1 MKDTIKKLVEE
12 RMNKLKDDTST
23 SKTNIMESLLK
34 KQEGIRMRDGEIVKV
49 MANGHVKKIVER
61 ADTVDAIYEIHW
73 KLVNKQGSQFYME
86 EEVEIRKASFKGTRL
101 LIDQELNVRPQ
112 LLEENILDN
121 LDLTSPRA
129 TIAYNRLRAVQYAER
144 WWNSFNPNYPQ
155 FTDDCTN
162 FISQC
167 LSAGGIPMWGK
178 PNRSKGWW
186 IEGKSNWSFSWTVA
200 QAFMLMLKAASWTK
214 EVKNPSQ
221 LMLGDIICYDFE
233 GDGRFNH
240 NTIVTGKDEYGYPLV
255 NAHTTN
261 SRMRYWN
268 YEDSTAY
275 TPNIQYKFFHIITN

>member
-1 MKDTIKKLVEE
+1 MKEQLKSLVEE
-12 RMNKLKDDTST
+12 RIQKLKE
-23 SKTNIMESLLK
+23 KTISGKPDGVEILLK
-34 KQEGIRMRDGEIVKV
+34 KKNGLQKREGEIVKV
-49 MANGHVKKIVER
+49 IAEGHINRTVER
-61 ADTVDAIYEIHW
+61 SDITDFIYEIHW
-73 KLVNKQGSQFYME
+73 KLAIKQGSQFYME
-86 EEVEIRKASFKGTRL
+86 EETELRKASFRGGKL
-101 LIDQELNVRPQ
+101 VIDQPLSVNSEELEQ
-112 LLEENILDN
+112 DILKS
-121 LDLTSPRA
+121 LDFTSPRA
-129 TIAYNRLRAVQYAER
+129 KIAYDRLRAVQYAER
-144 WWNSFNPNYPQ
+144 WWNTFNPNYPQ

-167 LSAGGIPMWGK
+167 LYAGGIPMWGK

-186 IEGKSNWSFSWTVA
+186 IEGKSNWSYSWTVA
-200 QAFMLMLKAASWTK
+200 NAFMLMLKAASWTK
-214 EVKNPSQ
+214 EVKDPSQ

>member
-1 MKDTIKKLVEE
+1 MKEKLQKLVEE
-12 RMNKLKDDTST
+12 RIQKLKDNTS
-23 SKTNIMESLLK
+23 SNKTDNMETLLK
-34 KQEGIRMRDGEIVKV
+34 KQEGMRKRNGEIVKV
-49 MANGHVKKIVER
+49 MAKGHVKKIKER
-61 ADTVDAIYEIHW
+61 EDVVDAIYETHW
-73 KLVNKQGSQFYME
+73 KLVMKQGTQFYME
-86 EEVEIRKASFKGTRL
+86 EHVELRKASFKGTKL
-101 LIDQELNVRPQ
+101 LIDQKLNVKPQ
-112 LLEENILDN
+112 IMEQDHLKS
-121 LDLTSPRA
+121 LDLTSSRA
-129 TIAYNRLRAVQYAER
+129 KIAYNRLKAVQYAER
-144 WWNSFNPNYPQ
+144 WWNSFNPTYPQ

-167 LSAGGIPMWGK
+167 LYAGGIPMWGK
-178 PNRSKGWW
+178 PNRTKGWW

-200 QAFMLMLKAASWTK
+200 HAFMLMLKAASWTK

-221 LMLGDIICYDFE
+221 LMIGDIICYDFE

-275 TPNIQYKFFHIITN
+275 TPNIQYKYFHIITN

>member
-1 MKDTIKKLVEE
+1 MKEKLQKLVEE
-12 RMNKLKDDTST
+12 RIQKLKENTS
-23 SKTNIMESLLK
+23 SNKTDNMETLLK
-34 KQEGIRMRDGEIVKV
+34 KQEGMRKRNGEIVKV
-49 MANGHVKKIVER
+49 MAKGHVKKIKEREDVVE
-61 ADTVDAIYEIHW
+61 AIYETHW
-73 KLVNKQGSQFYME
+73 KLVMKQGTQFYME
-86 EEVEIRKASFKGTRL
+86 EHVELRKASFKGTKL
-101 LIDQELNVRPQ
+101 LIDQKLNVKPQ
-112 LLEENILDN
+112 LMEQDLLRS
-121 LDLTSPRA
+121 LDLTSSRA
-129 TIAYNRLRAVQYAER
+129 KIAYNRLKAVQYAER
-144 WWNSFNPNYPQ
+144 WWNSFNPTYPQ

-167 LSAGGIPMWGK
+167 LYAGGIPMWGK
-178 PNRSKGWW
+178 PNRTKGWW

-200 QAFMLMLKAASWTK
+200 HAFMLMLKAASWTK

-221 LMLGDIICYDFE
+221 LMIGDIICYDFE

-275 TPNIQYKFFHIITN
+275 TPNIQYKYFHIITN

>member
-1 MKDTIKKLVEE
+1 MKEKLQKLVEE
-12 RMNKLKDDTST
+12 RIQKLKDNTS
-23 SKTNIMESLLK
+23 SNKTDNMETLLK
-34 KQEGIRMRDGEIVKV
+34 KQEGMRKRNGEIVKV
-49 MANGHVKKIVER
+49 MAKGHVKKIKER
-61 ADTVDAIYEIHW
+61 EDVVDAIYETHW
-73 KLVNKQGSQFYME
+73 KLVMKQGTQFYME
-86 EEVEIRKASFKGTRL
+86 EHVELRKASFKETKL
-101 LIDQELNVRPQ
+101 LIDQKLNVKPQ
-112 LLEENILDN
+112 IMEQDHLKS
-121 LDLTSPRA
+121 LDLTSSRA
-129 TIAYNRLRAVQYAER
+129 KIAYNRLKAVQYAER
-144 WWNSFNPNYPQ
+144 WWNSFNPTYPQ

-167 LSAGGIPMWGK
+167 LYAGGIPMWGK
-178 PNRSKGWW
+178 PNRTKGWW

-200 QAFMLMLKAASWTK
+200 HAFMLMLKAASWTK

-221 LMLGDIICYDFE
+221 LMIGDIICYDFE

-275 TPNIQYKFFHIITN
+275 TPNIQYKYFHIITN